1 MKYAIKYYQE
11 CRALP
16 NADEIIIKYYERSIK
31 LLDFIQTL
39 SENQRLIIDITQL
52 KNKEENLEIF
62 KPISE
67 KYSNFTIMTSLLEED
82 YKIWFDN
89 KINFFFKEGA
99 ETFEQVQGMI
109 RAGVSD
115 IYIINELGFKI
126 ADIAPICH
134 RNNIK
139 IRVFPNIAQAGTN
152 FPIENL
158 KKFFIRPEDV
168 ELYEPYIDIFEFYGP
183 LNRQP
188 ILREIYEDR
197 HWPDDLSILI
207 LGFDSSLDSRT
218 IAPQFGE
225 YRLNCG
231 KKCILDKCNLCT
243 KIATFAYTLTKG
255 GLEITQKE
263 EEEKEDGNSRV
274 NKEDLQNASAS
285 SERLVETLP

>member
-1 MKYAIKYYQE
+1 MKYAIKDYQE

-16 NADEIIIKYYERSIK
+16 NADERIIKYYERSAR

-152 FPIENL
+152 FLP
-158 KKFFIRPEDV
+158 
-168 ELYEPYIDIFEFYGP
+168 
-183 LNRQP
+183 
-188 ILREIYEDR
+188 
-197 HWPDDLSILI
+197 
-207 LGFDSSLDSRT
+207 
-218 IAPQFGE
+218 
-225 YRLNCG
+225 
-231 KKCILDKCNLCT
+231 
-243 KIATFAYTLTKG
+243 TLTIHTRQDAQWLSKF
-255 GLEITQKE
+255 I
-263 EEEKEDGNSRV
+263 
-274 NKEDLQNASAS
+274 S
-285 SERLVETLP
+285 SICK